1 MHSYILATNSKQKA
15 LKKISEILER
25 HSKVQPWRTPKL
37 DLTEIKKTPD
47 ILLIEPE
54 NSIKIKQ
61 IRNFKKTLSRKP
73 VSLPFQAAILLNA
86 ELTTLPAQH
95 ALLKILEEP
104 GKNTFLFLITP
115 NPPSLLPTIRSR
127 CQTIHFKID
136 RPKISLEKEKKVL
149 KLLKNLQKSTPGQ
162 RLKLIE
168 PYEKSREQ
176 AISFLQNTIYI
187 LHEQISAD
195 ARSVLG
201 EFQDKPCRN
210 LSSIVRS
217 THQTLLDLQANINT
231 KLALDNWALKL

>member
-1 MHSYILATNSKQKA
+1 VHSYILATNSKQKA

-136 RPKISLEKEKKVL
+136 KPKIGPEKEKQILSLIKS
-149 KLLKNLQKSTPGQ
+149 LQKSTPGQ
-162 RLKLIE
+162 QLKLIE
-168 PYEKSREQ
+168 PYEKSREV
-176 AISFLQNTIYI
+176 ATNFCREIIYI
-187 LHEQISAD
+187 LEEKLASPEFAKLAQSSPISI
-195 ARSVLG
+195 L
-201 EFQDKPCRN
+201 
-210 LSSIVRS
+210 RS